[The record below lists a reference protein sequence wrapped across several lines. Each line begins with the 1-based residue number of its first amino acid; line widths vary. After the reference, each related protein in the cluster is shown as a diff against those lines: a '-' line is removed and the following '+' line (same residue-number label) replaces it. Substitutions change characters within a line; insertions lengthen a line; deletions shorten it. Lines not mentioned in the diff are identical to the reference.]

1 MATTFAAFI
10 LVISVLVFIHELGH
24 FLVAR
29 WCGVRVMTF
38 SIGFGPKLLRL
49 RRHDTEYCV
58 SAIPLGG
65 YVKMATGQPG
75 AARADE
81 YHGKARWQRA
91 LIMAAGPAM
100 NFLLAIAALTAIA
113 LHGIDMP
120 STAGHAA
127 ARLQPSLWQALSIG
141 TQAAA
146 VLTVQVLDT
155 VRGLVSGA
163 ISLRDL
169 AGPIGI
175 ARIAGESARSGWM
188 DLLALTTMLSVNLGV
203 MNLLPLPTLD
213 GGNIAL
219 TAIDGI
225 RGRDMSLAVRRR
237 ILKGGFVVLLALTA
251 GSIYNDITRVV
262 GEPSSAA
269 ASAVSG
275 TAATRR

>member
-1 MATTFAAFI
+1 MTSVTAFI
-10 LVISVLVFIHELGH
+10 LVICVLVFVHELGH

-29 WCGVRVMTF
+29 WFGVRVEAF

-49 RRHDTEYCV
+49 RRHGTEYCV

-81 YHGKARWQRA
+81 YHGKARWQRV

-113 LHGIDMP
+113 LQGIDMP

-127 ARLQPSLWQALSIG
+127 ARLQPGLWQALSIG
-141 TQAAA
+141 TQAAI
-146 VLTVQVLDT
+146 VITGQVLGT

-163 ISLRDL
+163 ISVRDL

-175 ARIAGESARSGWM
+175 ARIAGQSARSGWM
-188 DLLALTTMLSVNLGV
+188 ELLALTTMLSVNLGV

-219 TAIDGI
+219 TAIDSI
-225 RGRDMSLAVRRR
+225 RGRDMSLAMRRR

-251 GSIYNDITRVV
+251 GSIYNDITRFV

-269 ASAVSG
+269 TSLSG
-275 TAATRR
+275 TQTTRR